1 MGRDLWFPSALWEGK
16 QDVSHVHRLREPG
29 FLRRKS
35 NCPRRTPLISS
46 SRFKGSPALI
56 ALPSCFPNTPLLWG
70 GLGHRCLPS
79 CQTAGT
85 DEAAQESGSEEAG
98 RVPPPLTPPP
108 PPHTIPPG
116 PCRGEAEMLQSAG
129 DQRGHGRAA
138 NPPTSLGPPQLTPV
152 LRVSL
157 GGERP
162 PPNGA

>member
-16 QDVSHVHRLREPG
+16 QDVFHVHRLREPG

-56 ALPSCFPNTPLLWG
+56 ALPSCFPNTLLLWG

-85 DEAAQESGSEEAG
+85 DEAPRRVAQKKRDGS
-98 RVPPPLTPPP
+98 PHPSHHHHPPLTPS
-108 PPHTIPPG
+108 PPG
-116 PCRGEAEMLQSAG
+116 RAEGKQRCSKALEIRGATG
-129 DQRGHGRAA
+129 G
-138 NPPTSLGPPQLTPV
+138 
-152 LRVSL
+152 LRTHPRRWDRRS
-157 GGERP
+157 
-162 PPNGA
+162 